1 MHRSLTPWRPM
12 LISMLS
18 AALSLL
24 WAVSALAAQPTAGK
38 MVNGSSLKLPGAV
51 SARIAAIR
59 GKLTKPGYTVIAL
72 AANGKMTSAR
82 AGRGTFALRPPATAV
97 TVQLR
102 APNGVYGG
110 PIVIA
115 VEKRGKLAITGVRAG
130 ANLGAISV
138 NARHGYAKVGR
149 KPPTRWVDVTR
160 WARAKNGVP
169 TGAGR
174 FGLVRSALPRR
185 APAGDLDAD
194 GVPNVLDIDVNGN
207 LIVNNVDRAKVARG
221 LLIAG
226 QAAGETPSN
235 FVKSSLGEWIWETA
249 NADAAGF
256 TDGQADTGL
265 STIGYLVIGIQDG
278 GSVELDCGQPQTRAN
293 PTIGGLIYCTEGGTG
308 RVFKGTANAARRRLL
323 GRASPISTTPTVM
336 VSAPSPPTPA
346 RREPARRRSSSRT
359 APRQRRSGP
368 ATS

>member
-1 MHRSLTPWRPM
+1 MRRDLTSWRRM
-12 LISMLS
+12 LISVLS

-24 WAVSALAAQPTAGK
+24 WAVNALAAEPTAGK
-38 MVNGSSLKLPGAV
+38 MLNGSSPKSPEAV
-51 SARIAAIR
+51 SARIAAIS

-82 AGRGTFALRPPATAV
+82 AARGTFALRPPAAAV
-97 TVQLR
+97 TLQLR

-130 ANLGAISV
+130 AKLGAITV
-138 NARHGYAKVGR
+138 NARHGYAKVTR
-149 KPPTRWVDVTR
+149 KPARRWVDVTR
-160 WARAKNGVP
+160 WAHAKNGIP
-169 TGAGR
+169 IGAGR
-174 FGLVRSALPRR
+174 FGLVRSKLPRHS
-185 APAGDLDAD
+185 PAGDLDAD

-221 LLIAG
+221 SLIAAH
-226 QAAGETPSN
+226 AAGETPSN

-249 NADAAGF
+249 NANASGF

-278 GSVELDCGQPQTRAN
+278 GSVELDCGQPQRWH
-293 PTIGGLIYCTEGGTG
+293 E
-308 RVFKGTANAARRRLL
+308 
-323 GRASPISTTPTVM
+323 
-336 VSAPSPPTPA
+336 
-346 RREPARRRSSSRT
+346 
-359 APRQRRSGP
+359 Q
-368 ATS
+368 